1 MLKLIIPAGIA
12 LLLIVI
18 VGLPLLIITSRNCCR
33 KRRESL
39 SKDGILSIGFFHPY
53 CNAGGGGERVLW
65 CAVKAVQSRYAHVK
79 IVIYT
84 GDLDASPEEILKRAE
99 QRFNIKL
106 TDPVQFV
113 YLRRRRW
120 VEAEMYPYFTLLGQS
135 LGSIVLGAE
144 ALAAF
149 VPALWLGWSVL
160 RHCDGQF

>member
-1 MLKLIIPAGIA
+1 MF
-12 LLLIVI
+12 
-18 VGLPLLIITSRNCCR
+18 S
-33 KRRESL
+33 
-39 SKDGILSIGFFHPY
+39 FFSY
-53 CNAGGGGERVLW
+53 T
-65 CAVKAVQSRYAHVK
+65 HVK

-84 GDLDASPEEILKRAE
+84 GDLDASPEEILKCAE

-120 VEAEMYPYFTLLGQS
+120 VEAYMYPYFTLLGQS

-149 VPALWLGWSVL
+149 VPG
-160 RHCDGQF
+160 

>member
-1 MLKLIIPAGIA
+1 
-12 LLLIVI
+12 
-18 VGLPLLIITSRNCCR
+18 
-33 KRRESL
+33 
-39 SKDGILSIGFFHPY
+39 
-53 CNAGGGGERVLW
+53 
-65 CAVKAVQSRYAHVK
+65 VK

-120 VEAEMYPYFTLLGQS
+120 VEADIYPYFTLLGQS

-149 VPALWLGWSVL
+149 VPG
-160 RHCDGQF
+160 

>member
-1 MLKLIIPAGIA
+1 M
-12 LLLIVI
+12 
-18 VGLPLLIITSRNCCR
+18 
-33 KRRESL
+33 
-39 SKDGILSIGFFHPY
+39 
-53 CNAGGGGERVLW
+53 
-65 CAVKAVQSRYAHVK
+65 HVK

-120 VEAEMYPYFTLLGQS
+120 VEADMYPYFTLLGQS

-149 VPALWLGWSVL
+149 VPG
-160 RHCDGQF
+160 